1 MVMGEFDSKER
12 IRQLFLE
19 FEQVDKVHHG
29 FILDFENEVYN
40 LIYANSRNIILTD
53 GFPDA
58 LKQFAISIINTAY
71 SVLEKDKYYSDYR
84 MVLELETM
92 QALNKKVDV
101 DNNKLANELN
111 CKVREVVTS
120 YFTAIFELSGDGFR
134 LLALCIEYNVKDFII
149 YLKRECNF

>member
-92 QALNKKVDV
+92 QALNK
-101 DNNKLANELN
+101 
-111 CKVREVVTS
+111 S
-120 YFTAIFELSGDGFR
+120 Y
-134 LLALCIEYNVKDFII
+134 
-149 YLKRECNF
+149 NFV